1 MARRKKSGTAGDLLE
16 IVALLPW
23 WGGVALAVV
32 SYLGLNHVATQPA
45 VAPFQPG
52 QVAELMTQS
61 VFKAFAMVGQYAIP
75 LLCLLGAV
83 TSAWRRSQRQR
94 LVAEVTSNPASDA
107 LEGISWREFETLVGE
122 SFRRQGFR
130 VMETGGGGP
139 DGGVDLV
146 LRKPGKNGD
155 EKFLVQCKQW
165 RAYKVGVDVVRE
177 LYGVMAASGA
187 AGGFVVT
194 SGRFTDEA
202 AQLCKRPQRDPGGWG
217 KAVSTAAANPGGWR
231 TFFRPENCS
240 HRSSDRLR
248 LLSRL
253 TRALCVQSHGSA
265 HCQTRRQRRQ
275 RVLGLHRL
283 SDLPWHAP
291 DQLSPRTTMALP
303 DGLYDLLIDRGAGP
317 ITGGSRPIKGR
328 CVAALKAGQPNSWP
342 MSSPASSRPSSTM
355 CPATRPRKPRGNSNW

>member
-61 VFKAFAMVGQYAIP
+61 VFKAFAMVGQYALP

-94 LVAEVTSNPASDA
+94 LVADVTSNPASDA
-107 LEGISWREFETLVGE
+107 LEGMSWREFETLVGE
-122 SFRRQGFR
+122 GFRRNGFR

-155 EKFLVQCKQW
+155 EKYLVQCKQW

-202 AQLCKRPQRDPGGWG
+202 ARFASGRNVTLVDGVKL
-217 KAVSTAAANPGGWR
+217 KALLRQTQATG
-231 TFFRPENCS
+231 E
-240 HRSSDRLR
+240 HSSDPKTVATEAQTVAPSVQAHACPLCSKPMAR
-248 LLSRL
+248 
-253 TRALCVQSHGSA
+253 RAA
-265 HCQTRRQRRQ
+265 K
-275 RVLGLHRL
+275 
-283 SDLPWHAP
+283 
-291 DQLSPRTTMALP
+291 
-303 DGLYDLLIDRGAGP
+303 RGANAGNEFWGCTDYP
-317 ITGGSRPIKGR
+317 TCRGTRPIH
-328 CVAALKAGQPNSWP
+328 
-342 MSSPASSRPSSTM
+342 
-355 CPATRPRKPRGNSNW
+355 